1 MTDQTDWRTDA
12 KARYE
17 QGESLRTIAAAVG
30 VNREKIRTTAHAE
43 GWERHEEPAG
53 LARTEAARQRAL
65 SKWAERR
72 ESEADAAGLA
82 AAIARQ
88 RLVQALQGGDDKM
101 TRASAVAYG
110 ILIDKAQLLAGG
122 ATERH
127 EVSAPNRTP
136 EQEQELAKVLT
147 LVQGAA

>member
-1 MTDQTDWRTDA
+1 MTDGWQADART
-12 KARYE
+12 RFE
-17 QGESLRTIAAAVG
+17 GGESLRAIAAAVG
-30 VNREKIRTTAHAE
+30 VNREKIRRTAIAE
-43 GWERHEEPAG
+43 RWVRHEEPAG
-53 LARTEAARQRAL
+53 MARTEAARQRSL

-72 ESEADAAGLA
+72 ESEANAAGIT

-122 ATERH
+122 ATERLEH
-127 EVSAPNRTP
+127 TAPERSA
-136 EQEQELAKVLT
+136 EQEQELARVLE
-147 LVQGAA
+147 LVRPA

>member
-1 MTDQTDWRTDA
+1 MTNQTDWATDA
-12 KARYE
+12 KARFE
-17 QGESLRTIAAAVG
+17 QGESLRAIADAVG
-30 VNREKIRTTAHAE
+30 VNREKIRRTAIAE
-43 GWERHEEPAG
+43 GWVRHEEPAG

-72 ESEADAAGLA
+72 ESEADAAGIT

-110 ILIDKAQLLAGG
+110 ILIDKAQLLAGD
-122 ATERH
+122 ATVRH
-127 EVSAPNRTP
+127 EHVAPDRSP
-136 EQEQELAKVLT
+136 EQEQELARVLS
-147 LVQGAA
+147 LVRSA

>member
-1 MTDQTDWRTDA
+1 MIENVDWADA
-12 KARYE
+12 RRRYE
-17 QGESLRTIAAAVG
+17 QGESLRAIGTAVG
-30 VNREKIRTTAHAE
+30 CSREKIRRTAHAE

-53 LARTEAARQRAL
+53 MARTEAARQRAL

-72 ESEADAAGLA
+72 EAEADAAGIT